1 LPISTRSASCSIA
14 RLSRR
19 SLSSDKGADPHVA
32 QRKSALRKR
41 CGLIGSARTRG
52 GDARRRV
59 IQRVCRGSERERA
72 RLRLGFFPD
81 YSVEKQERL
90 TMRIIIATC
99 ASLVALS
106 SISVQAAPLPLTK
119 AGPTQLELVAEG
131 CGYGYR
137 RNLWRDEWGY
147 WRWGRCVPKSWG
159 SLSREQFSQ

>member
-41 CGLIGSARTRG
+41 CGLIGSARTLG

-59 IQRVCRGSERERA
+59 IQRVCRVSERERA
-72 RLRLGFFPD
+72 RLRLGFFSD
-81 YSVEKQERL
+81 YSMEKQERL

-106 SISVQAAPLPLTK
+106 SISVQAAPLPLT
-119 AGPTQLELVAEG
+119 AGPIQLELVAEG